1 MGSRRTE
8 RRRLARVHKQACQ
21 RKAKEFV
28 STLSHDQFASGSTH
42 LLVQSK
48 PRKVKNKKNNAN
60 LQLQKARET
69 TPFCVNIA
77 SSYRKYEGVKG
88 TYGNYGTALIQTP
101 VLLPT
106 GEMSTG
112 CLMVAIKTYR
122 SKREDDLVKELE
134 TLRFLRKA
142 NCSFCPMLYGKVDTS
157 NTNAG
162 AKWGIAMERLPAT
175 LHDVWNNKVG
185 MGEFKLPK
193 FRQSVSDALALFQ
206 KFLKSA
212 KLSFG
217 RSHKLGITHRDIKPN
232 NVGVRYQSTA
242 RLPVRN
248 ISELEIVYFD
258 WGMSTNDILDRNLY
272 WKDGTKQYS
281 QKYWFVERQGHP
293 KSVDYFQCLML
304 VFSFMVDI
312 DGKYYAT
319 VECKEGAKSLG
330 QAWGDT
336 ERSSNNG
343 WLSFLLFH
351 DEAVCSSS
359 FHRNFCSRAAKY
371 RDDYEKML
379 GSLDRSISSH
389 LKHNNLFFN
398 TQH

>member
-8 RRRLARVHKQACQ
+8 RRRLARAHKQACQ
-21 RKAKEFV
+21 RKAKEFL
-28 STLSHDQFASGSTH
+28 STLAHDQSASRAH
-42 LLVQSK
+42 VQIQSK
-48 PRKVKNKKNNAN
+48 TRTVRIKKRNAI
-60 LQLQKARET
+60 LQVQKAMEVIPSCT
-69 TPFCVNIA
+69 SILK
-77 SSYRKYEGVKG
+77 SYRKYDGVKG
-88 TYGNYGTALIQTP
+88 TYGKYGTAQIKCP
-101 VLLPT
+101 VWLPT

-112 CLMVAIKTYR
+112 SLIVAIKTYR

-134 TLRFLRKA
+134 TLRFLLKA
-142 NCSFCPMLYGKVDTS
+142 NCSFVPKLYGKIDTS

-162 AKWGIAMERLPAT
+162 AQWGIAMERLPAT

-193 FRQSVSDALALFQ
+193 FRQSVSAALALFQ

-217 RSHKLGITHRDIKPN
+217 RTHTLGITHRDIKPN

-242 RLPVRN
+242 QLPVRD
-248 ISELEIVYFD
+248 ISGLEIVYFD
-258 WGMSTNDILDRNLY
+258 WGMSTNDSLNPKLDWR
-272 WKDGTKQYS
+272 DGTKQYS
-281 QKYWFVERQGHP
+281 QKYWFVERQGHS

-304 VFSFMVDI
+304 VFSLMVDT

-319 VECKEGAKSLG
+319 GECQQGAKALG
-330 QAWGDT
+330 KAWCDT
-336 ERSSNNG
+336 PRSSTTG
-343 WLSFLLFH
+343 WLGFLLFH

-359 FHRNFCSRAAKY
+359 FHQNFCSCAAKY
-371 RDDYEKML
+371 RDEYEKML

-389 LKHNNLFFN
+389 LKNF
-398 TQH
+398 